1 MVCIALSSKT
11 LKLQRA
17 RVLKHKYKRQMN
29 CDLLISQRLSRK
41 GIGAKFE
48 GNTNDFQ
55 YPDIIE
61 GDSNG
66 LVGD

>member
-1 MVCIALSSKT
+1 
-11 LKLQRA
+11 
-17 RVLKHKYKRQMN
+17 MN
-29 CDLLISQRLSRK
+29 CDLLILRRLSRK

>member
-1 MVCIALSSKT
+1 MLAP
-11 LKLQRA
+11 
-17 RVLKHKYKRQMN
+17 
-29 CDLLISQRLSRK
+29 LSRK

-66 LVGD
+66 LVGKSFVLDSKNSHGNGDLLEALLTLDLLMNYE

>member
-1 MVCIALSSKT
+1 MLTQI
-11 LKLQRA
+11 
-17 RVLKHKYKRQMN
+17 HKYTNTNYNVLALRPF
-29 CDLLISQRLSRK
+29 RK

-66 LVGD
+66 LVIQFKCLNI